1 MLLTLV
7 KFRLFLKQGLKKAEV
22 ITQRFQISVLQK
34 WFKKEF
40 WLQKKKKNKDLALR
54 IRIWIKTNQLV
65 RRNYL
70 MEKAGQ
76 EFFSEKK
83 T

>member
-1 MLLTLV
+1 MIA
-7 KFRLFLKQGLKKAEV
+7 K
-22 ITQRFQISVLQK
+22 
-34 WFKKEF
+34 
-40 WLQKKKKNKDLALR
+40 KKKKNKDLALR